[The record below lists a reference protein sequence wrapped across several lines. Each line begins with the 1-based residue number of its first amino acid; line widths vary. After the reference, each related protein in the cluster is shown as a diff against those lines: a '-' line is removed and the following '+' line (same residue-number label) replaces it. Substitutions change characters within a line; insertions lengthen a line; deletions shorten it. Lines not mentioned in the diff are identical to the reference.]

1 MCSIYIHTH
10 EASDSPKQ
18 QDGSIPSRAPSFD
31 KDRLP
36 LTGQMSPLQYI
47 EIEDFEEELDREE
60 EDEEERRWKD
70 QFRRCLLHLI

>member
-1 MCSIYIHTH
+1 
-10 EASDSPKQ
+10 
-18 QDGSIPSRAPSFD
+18 
-31 KDRLP
+31 
-36 LTGQMSPLQYI
+36 MSPLQYI